1 MVDLSRRNILR
12 GAIRGS
18 AVAMAL
24 PILDLFLDGNG
35 EAMAATGKPI
45 PTRFGTWFWGCGVNT
60 ARWFPS
66 KVGKDYDI
74 KEELRPIAPF
84 KDKVTIFSN
93 LNCNLAGRPNL
104 VHWSGVMATL
114 SGAAPLVGGQ
124 QGGTSLLPTIDC
136 LVADHIGKGTRF
148 SSLEVACTGQS
159 SVSYSMRTGATVNPS
174 EVDPVALYRRL
185 FGPEFKDP
193 NKAEFTPDPAIML
206 RESVLSAVKED
217 RDDLM
222 RTLGASDRQRVDQ
235 YFTSVR
241 QVEQQMSMMLEKP
254 APAEACV
261 VAKEPARHELG
272 PTWDMAM
279 TSHDLLGQLL
289 VMALAC
295 NQTRVFN
302 VALSNAGSN
311 LRKAGD
317 PVSHHELTHEE
328 PVDETL
334 GYQPKATYFV
344 ERSMETLGSMLK
356 LLDGVKEGAGT
367 LLDNTLVLA
376 TSESNFAKIHSVDN
390 LPILVAGR
398 AGGKWKS
405 GQHIDGKGDP
415 SSRVGL
421 TIQQVMGMPVETWG
435 EGGMQTSKPISEVI
449 A

>member
-1 MVDLSRRNILR
+1 MADISRRNILR

-174 EVDPVALYRRL
+174 EVDPIALYRRL

-311 LRKAGD
+311 LRRAGD

-435 EGGMQTSKPISEVI
+435 EGGMQTSKPISEVM